1 MMRAL
6 VVRVHG
12 EPAEVLRPTSDEAV
26 PAPGPGEVVVRVE
39 ACALNFA
46 DDLLCRGTYQETPA
60 LPFTPG
66 LEIAGEVVAAGAG
79 VAHEIGSR
87 VAGSTRLPHGGLAEY
102 AVAGGQD
109 VFPVPDDVPAV
120 DAAAMHVT
128 YQTAWFALRRRA
140 GLRRDETLLVHAG
153 AGGAGSAAIQ
163 LGKALGARVVATA
176 GGSEKVELCLRLGAD
191 LAVDYRTEDFV
202 TTVNETTDGRGA
214 DVIFDPVGG
223 DTFERSRRC
232 IAWEGRLLV
241 IGAAGGRYFDAPT
254 NHILVKNYSVVGVHW
269 GGYRTRNPD
278 LVAQAHAELV
288 DLHAAGAITPLVSQ
302 VVSLDDAVPALDS
315 LTAGRTVGKVVVIPS
330 DGTVQRPMTSS
341 RRPDGS

>member
-6 VVRVHG
+6 LVRGHG
-12 EPAEVLRPTSDEAV
+12 EPAEVLRLTRDRAV

-46 DDLLCRGTYQETPA
+46 DDLLCRGTYQEKAA

-66 LEIAGEVVAAGAG
+66 LEVAGEIVATGAGA
-79 VAHEIGSR
+79 AHEVGSR

-102 AVAGGQD
+102 AVAGD
-109 VFPVPDDVPAV
+109 EDIFAVPDVVPAV

-140 GLRRDETLLVHAG
+140 GLRPGETLLVHAG

-163 LGKALGARVVATA
+163 LGKALGARVVTTA
-176 GGSEKVELCLRLGAD
+176 GGAEKVELCRRLGAD
-191 LAVDYRTEDFV
+191 LAVDHRSEDFV
-202 TTVNETTDGRGA
+202 SIVKETTNGRGA

-269 GGYRTRNPD
+269 GGYRTRAPD
-278 LVAQAHAELV
+278 LVARAHAELV

-302 VVSLDDAVPALDS
+302 VVALDDVVSALDS
-315 LTAGRTVGKVVVIPS
+315 LTGGRTVGKVVVLPW
-330 DGTVQRPMTSS
+330 DGPVNGR
-341 RRPDGS
+341 